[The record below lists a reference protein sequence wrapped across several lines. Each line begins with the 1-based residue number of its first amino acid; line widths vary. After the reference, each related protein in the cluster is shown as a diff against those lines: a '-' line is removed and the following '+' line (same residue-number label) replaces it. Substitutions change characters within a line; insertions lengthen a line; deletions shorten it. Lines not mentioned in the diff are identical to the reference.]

1 MPASQQRVLNKKLSQ
16 IFRMRGLQVRPDAMQ
31 PLYDLLEGD
40 ENWEDKLQALLLE
53 VQSQDR
59 ALGPPALRFAPLRSE
74 PPGAAACIP
83 LAAISSPVAARCRPT
98 PFAPPPAVKDR
109 SVDGAAIRTGLAAIG
124 QKKTQLH
131 PLSFEARAARAPPC
145 YGTRAP
151 PADRAARAQVQNV
164 FDLQPLRYDSVRKS
178 FVSELGKC
186 KLLPD
191 GPERVAMVVKRL
203 ALAEQRVRR
212 NDKFKPPLF
221 KAGAKPSEFL
231 ELTSIDALRG
241 RKGVHVV
248 LGMIYEDDMGALH
261 IEDAHACVPIDLS
274 GAKHTCGFFN
284 FSNAVLVE
292 GQMGANGVFHVS
304 VLGMPVSEPRAVS
317 LSASDSLGLQR
328 HNSLQ
333 ALATSSS
340 NLPQV
345 ALDAAMVMVFSD
357 LWLDRESTIE
367 RLETVFGGYE
377 AAGAAEV
384 RLGKATLPSAA
395 YFIFVLCGNFASPE
409 GPQTPVARRSDL
421 VELYQRLADVLKKFP
436 TLRTHSH
443 FVLVPGPTDATLGS
457 PHVLPRPPLTA
468 LTTAPIAEVVA
479 NLHLTSNPTRL
490 HVCGQAPARHPA
502 RPSSARDAP
511 PAVATDPPLSQELVI
526 FREDILFH
534 MRTHAI
540 RPPTEDQYDDY
551 SQHMIETLMRQ
562 AHLYPLPMVSACTRR
577 ARAPRPGARRVC
589 RRVSD
594 RRARV
599 QRPGPRP
606 LAAPGARRAHR
617 RRPDLSI
624 LAHV

>member
-1 MPASQQRVLNKKLSQ
+1 M
-16 IFRMRGLQVRPDAMQ
+16 
-31 PLYDLLEGD
+31 
-40 ENWEDKLQALLLE
+40 
-53 VQSQDR
+53 
-59 ALGPPALRFAPLRSE
+59 
-74 PPGAAACIP
+74 
-83 LAAISSPVAARCRPT
+83 
-98 PFAPPPAVKDR
+98 
-109 SVDGAAIRTGLAAIG
+109 
-124 QKKTQLH
+124 
-131 PLSFEARAARAPPC
+131 
-145 YGTRAP
+145 
-151 PADRAARAQVQNV
+151 QNV

-178 FVSELGKC
+178 FVSEPGKC

-248 LGMIYEDDMGALH
+248 LGMVYEDDMGALH

-409 GPQTPVARRSDL
+409 GPQTPVARRSEL
-421 VELYQRLADVLKKFP
+421 VDLYQRLADVLKKFP

-490 HVCGQAPARHPA
+490 HVCGQASARHPA

-511 PAVATDPPLSQELVI
+511 PAVGHRPAP
-526 FREDILFH
+526 
-534 MRTHAI
+534 RTGARHFPRGHTVPHAHPCHSPAVGGPVRRLLAAHGRDAHAPGAPVPAAHGERL
-540 RPPTEDQYDDY
+540 RPPRARPATRRAP
-551 SQHMIETLMRQ
+551 S
-562 AHLYPLPMVSACTRR
+562 LPPRGSPSRPCTTTWTTPSGCTRR
-577 ARAPRPGARRVC
+577 PTRSSSPTGPLNSRSRLTTRSPSTRATLVSTRAGWSTGRPRARRSRRRC
-589 RRVSD
+589 RRN
-594 RRARV
+594 R
-599 QRPGPRP
+599 
-606 LAAPGARRAHR
+606 
-617 RRPDLSI
+617 
-624 LAHV
+624 